1 MRDLPFDP
9 NDLML
14 SRRELLQRGGF
25 GLGAVALSG
34 LMQSLAASENS
45 PNPLLPKAPHFPA
58 KAKHLIHIF
67 ANGGPSH
74 IDTWDPK
81 PQIAKFEGKELPG
94 ETPRTER
101 KTGNLYPSI
110 FEF

>member
-34 LMQSLAASENS
+34 LFIGMVLGLLALGRNS
-45 PNPLLPKAPHFPA
+45 TQAA
-58 KAKHLIHIF
+58 
-67 ANGGPSH
+67 
-74 IDTWDPK
+74 
-81 PQIAKFEGKELPG
+81 
-94 ETPRTER
+94 
-101 KTGNLYPSI
+101 
-110 FEF
+110 